1 MGGGGDYL
9 VITEDN
15 ISSSWSHDM
24 QPIPNYK
31 THARDP
37 KIKEPK

>member
-1 MGGGGDYL
+1 MIVLAGHMM
-9 VITEDN
+9 
-15 ISSSWSHDM
+15 SHDM

-31 THARDP
+31 AHARDP